1 MSMNPFSNPS
11 YLMPPLVSLFV
22 SLILAVVIWRGTSRQ
37 RSSLL
42 FLGFLLGL
50 GLTSALIFGMRSSG
64 DVYQAVVFL
73 RVANV
78 AGFVTF
84 LLYYHF
90 TIVYTK
96 RSEKRYVLLTSYL
109 LLIVLVGI
117 ALTTNLIAERVRVE
131 SYGYAGELGP
141 VGSAM
146 VLVIMLFIIGGA
158 YNLFK
163 MYRASLSYE
172 ERNRLLYLI
181 IGPVFPIVG
190 GFLDAFTNLP
200 PAAIWGNLI
209 CGIIS
214 TVVIVR
220 YHLLD
225 IRVVIR
231 KSLVFMLMSVF
242 VAIPYVGTLF
252 SLAYFFNT
260 RATPWWVHSIVILLL
275 AVALRPLYSWAQQMV
290 DRAFYRDRYNY
301 LRALQQFSQ
310 ETQSVENLNE
320 LGSTLVHLVVGALR
334 TSSACLLLVTQEENN
349 LVLLSSFCLNDTSS
363 KVVPRNI
370 NPIFKWLEPYGDT
383 LSSKDL
389 CNVPQ
394 LRSLTIREKR
404 DLERMGVELYVPL
417 KNREGKL
424 SGVLLLG
431 TKLSQQSYSDEDK
444 QLLTALSGQM
454 AMALENAR
462 LYDDARKVREN
473 LETWLNGMSDCV
485 IIVSSDYKI
494 QFTNRASIEGFSS
507 RIGQICW
514 QTFGRDTNCSFCPI
528 HSNPNDNMREMR
540 YTGSIGDRQYD
551 IVVGT
556 LINPGGS
563 LSVIE
568 VLRDITERKRL
579 EDREKQMQR
588 ELNLARRLASI
599 GELAAGIAHEIN
611 NPLTGILGFSEYLL
625 RKNTDKNTREDL
637 KVIYDEAMR
646 AANVVN
652 NLRTFARSYD
662 SKKEFANINDIL
674 KKALEL
680 RTYEMRNSNIEVVTE
695 LASDLPLIKVDFHQ
709 LQQVFINIVMN
720 AEQAITET
728 KSYGKLSIV
737 TKKIKN
743 FVRISFTD
751 DGPGIP
757 AELLDKIFDPFFSTK
772 TESGGTG
779 LGLSICHGIVTE
791 HGGKIYT
798 QSKLGKGTTFF
809 VELPVKLKR

>member
-1 MSMNPFSNPS
+1 
-11 YLMPPLVSLFV
+11 
-22 SLILAVVIWRGTSRQ
+22 
-37 RSSLL
+37 
-42 FLGFLLGL
+42 
-50 GLTSALIFGMRSSG
+50 
-64 DVYQAVVFL
+64 
-73 RVANV
+73 
-78 AGFVTF
+78 
-84 LLYYHF
+84 
-90 TIVYTK
+90 
-96 RSEKRYVLLTSYL
+96 
-109 LLIVLVGI
+109 
-117 ALTTNLIAERVRVE
+117 
-131 SYGYAGELGP
+131 
-141 VGSAM
+141 
-146 VLVIMLFIIGGA
+146 
-158 YNLFK
+158 
-163 MYRASLSYE
+163 
-172 ERNRLLYLI
+172 
-181 IGPVFPIVG
+181 
-190 GFLDAFTNLP
+190 
-200 PAAIWGNLI
+200 
-209 CGIIS
+209 
-214 TVVIVR
+214 
-220 YHLLD
+220 
-225 IRVVIR
+225 
-231 KSLVFMLMSVF
+231 
-242 VAIPYVGTLF
+242 
-252 SLAYFFNT
+252 
-260 RATPWWVHSIVILLL
+260 
-275 AVALRPLYSWAQQMV
+275 
-290 DRAFYRDRYNY
+290 
-301 LRALQQFSQ
+301 
-310 ETQSVENLNE
+310 
-320 LGSTLVHLVVGALR
+320 
-334 TSSACLLLVTQEENN
+334 
-349 LVLLSSFCLNDTSS
+349 
-363 KVVPRNI
+363 
-370 NPIFKWLEPYGDT
+370 
-383 LSSKDL
+383 
-389 CNVPQ
+389 
-394 LRSLTIREKR
+394 
-404 DLERMGVELYVPL
+404 
-417 KNREGKL
+417 
-424 SGVLLLG
+424 
-431 TKLSQQSYSDEDK
+431 
-444 QLLTALSGQM
+444 
-454 AMALENAR
+454 
-462 LYDDARKVREN
+462 
-473 LETWLNGMSDCV
+473 
-485 IIVSSDYKI
+485 
-494 QFTNRASIEGFSS
+494 
-507 RIGQICW
+507 
-514 QTFGRDTNCSFCPI
+514 
-528 HSNPNDNMREMR
+528 MREMR